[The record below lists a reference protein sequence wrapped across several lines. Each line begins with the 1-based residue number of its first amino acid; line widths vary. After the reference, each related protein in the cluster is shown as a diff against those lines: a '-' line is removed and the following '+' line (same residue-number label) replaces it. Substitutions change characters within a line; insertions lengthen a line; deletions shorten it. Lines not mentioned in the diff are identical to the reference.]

1 MGKTKVWNTAGVE
14 PPGVRELGTDQDR
27 VWVGDT
33 AAPPREQGL
42 VVLGTPIGHAEF
54 VRHHMRSLLADHR
67 VLLHRLCQVGDLQT
81 AWLLLSM
88 CANPRANFYLRTMA
102 PEDTLEFA
110 AAHDE
115 HMARAVTDL
124 LGTPEDQLAAGQRAR
139 EVAQLP
145 LCLGGLGLRCAA
157 RMAPAAWWASWAD
170 CLPMLRERAPALT
183 ADICRALDAG
193 AAGLPPGLRQAAE
206 ARASWPRKATRRPPG
221 RRWRWEHAPRPR
233 KTGRWASGRTAGSS
247 GRPEQETTEPG
258 RASCNACRPQSAP
271 CCAPRAARAPAGCSR
286 SYPRAS
292 PCEFHP
298 RSCAYS
304 SCAACA

>member
-1 MGKTKVWNTAGVE
+1 M
-14 PPGVRELGTDQDR
+14 
-27 VWVGDT
+27 WVGDT

-206 ARASWPRKATRRPPG
+206 ARRQLAQEGYETPTWTALALGARPPPTQDREMG
-221 RRWRWEHAPRPR
+221 E
-233 KTGRWASGRTAGSS
+233 WAHGW
-247 GRPEQETTEPG
+247 QFW
-258 RASCNACRPQSAP
+258 
-271 CCAPRAARAPAGCSR
+271 AARARDDRAREGIMQRMQAPERALLR
-286 SYPRAS
+286 S
-292 PCEFHP
+292 
-298 RSCAYS
+298 
-304 SCAACA
+304 